1 MTKKIFWSIL
11 LVAGIVLI
19 ASFVT
24 IMDSLY
30 RYFSSLQLAQME
42 SQLNFA
48 VQGVELSG
56 ISYLEGLD
64 GENYRLTLI
73 QSDGTVLYD
82 NMADV
87 STLFAISTS
96 CFT

>member
-1 MTKKIFWSIL
+1 
-11 LVAGIVLI
+11 
-19 ASFVT
+19 
-24 IMDSLY
+24 
-30 RYFSSLQLAQME
+30 ME

-87 STLFAISTS
+87 STLENHSDREEIREAMETGEGKALD
-96 CFT
+96 TPAY

>member
-30 RYFSSLQLAQME
+30 RYFSSLA
-42 SQLNFA
+42 A
-48 VQGVELSG
+48 G
-56 ISYLEGLD
+56 
-64 GENYRLTLI
+64 
-73 QSDGTVLYD
+73 SDGVPAEFCRPRSGTFRDIL
-82 NMADV
+82 
-87 STLFAISTS
+87 S
-96 CFT
+96 